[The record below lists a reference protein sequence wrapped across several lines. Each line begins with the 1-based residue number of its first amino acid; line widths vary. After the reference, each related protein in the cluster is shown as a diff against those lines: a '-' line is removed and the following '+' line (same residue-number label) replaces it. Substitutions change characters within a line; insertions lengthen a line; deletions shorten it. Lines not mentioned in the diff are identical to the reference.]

1 MTLVVRTDYPAA
13 SICPKC
19 LRSHKSK
26 VTLTLHF
33 HLQASRIAMGG
44 DQHYIRNVQNK
55 QSCLYFQHRMDFS
68 KLKMGPFIALG
79 YS

>member
-13 SICPKC
+13 STCPKC

-44 DQHYIRNVQNK
+44 DQHYTQRTK
-55 QSCLYFQHRMDFS
+55 
-68 KLKMGPFIALG
+68 
-79 YS
+79 

>member
-13 SICPKC
+13 SKCPKC

-44 DQHYIRNVQNK
+44 DQHYTQRTK
-55 QSCLYFQHRMDFS
+55 
-68 KLKMGPFIALG
+68 
-79 YS
+79 